1 MRRSRLPR
9 ALTIQ
14 RTLVTPS
21 EREKF
26 AQKLQRT
33 HAYYAS
39 AGCRYTVFEEAGL
52 PGAFL
57 EFFEAPDAATLAR
70 AHASAPDRV
79 LDPARIYHEV
89 ELP

>member
-1 MRRSRLPR
+1 MSRV
-9 ALTIQ
+9 LTIQ
-14 RTLVTPS
+14 RTLVTPPD
-21 EREKF
+21 RNAF
-26 AQKLQRT
+26 AVKLQRK

-39 AGCRYTVFEEAGL
+39 VGCRYTVFEEAGL

-57 EFFEAPDAATLAR
+57 EFFEAPDAATLSR

-79 LDPARIYHEV
+79 LDPARIYLEV

>member
-1 MRRSRLPR
+1 MTR

-14 RTLVTPS
+14 RTLVIPPD
-21 EREKF
+21 RAKF
-26 AQKLQRT
+26 ALRLQAKY
-33 HAYYAS
+33 AYYAA
-39 AGCRYTVFEEAGL
+39 AGCQYWVYEEAGL

-57 EFFEAPDAATLAR
+57 EFFEAPDAATLSR

>member
-1 MRRSRLPR
+1 MTHV
-9 ALTIQ
+9 LTIQ
-14 RTLVTPS
+14 RTLVIPPD
-21 EREKF
+21 RDKF
-26 AQKLQRT
+26 ALKLQRK

-39 AGCRYTVFEEAGL
+39 VGCQYTVFEEAGL

-57 EFFEAPDAATLAR
+57 EFFEAPDAATLSR